1 MRKPDETF
9 FSYLFPI
16 DKKRE
21 IIFLSEL
28 QEDPYNSEEPNPVK
42 SKAIE
47 SSLWELKVRPIHVF
61 ILFQPQLIKGSLV
74 IWLNT
79 WYLN

>member
-1 MRKPDETF
+1 MDLQWVHTGPIVRKPDEMF

-21 IIFLSEL
+21 IILAEFLSEL
-28 QEDPYNSEEPNPVK
+28 QEDPYNSEEQNPVK

-61 ILFQPQLIKGSLV
+61 IL
-74 IWLNT
+74 
-79 WYLN
+79 

>member
-1 MRKPDETF
+1 MRKPDEMF

-21 IIFLSEL
+21 IIVAEFLSEL
-28 QEDPYNSEEPNPVK
+28 QEDPYNSEEQNPVK

-61 ILFQPQLIKGSLV
+61 IL
-74 IWLNT
+74 
-79 WYLN
+79 